1 MELKKIGPAEVL
13 KNCEWYQNAD
23 CGSNAVGV
31 GGFRIKGVDAFL
43 FQRRHNIGAYHW
55 ESRCR
60 SGSSDWTAECR
71 HISDKNI
78 FQHHLFV
85 RSKASP
91 VLALLQEMKDVI
103 LIVEQKP
110 LLVGLFD
117 LDEAADGK
125 IDNGRCNVAGMDA
138 IVEQGSGF
146 GG

>member
-1 MELKKIGPAEVL
+1 M

-55 ESRCR
+55 DRGVEAVLQT
-60 SGSSDWTAECR
+60 GQSSVR
-71 HISDKNI
+71 HISDKNV

-117 LDEAADGK
+117 LDEAAHGK